1 MIFVIPIGHESD
13 KVRRLP
19 WISFIIMAACLIIHT
34 LVSVEINQRAK
45 ELKSGAKEL
54 VDYYFKHPYL
64 KLDPETKKRLFG
76 ERNNEEIEKMLD
88 IYRRDAARS
97 IHLFQEEEQEKLD
110 KLSKSLINTVN
121 DLPYRKWGFIPAKK
135 SFIGLLTYMFIHGGW
150 LHLLGNLL
158 LLYLTGPFIEDV
170 WGRPI
175 YTGFYLIVGM
185 LSALMFAQHFPH
197 FTGPLIGASGAIAG
211 LMGAFLIR
219 YWNTRIKFFF
229 IFAFIFRGTFKA
241 PAWLML
247 PLWVLFEF
255 FNANAIGSVNA
266 EGGGV
271 AHWAHVWGFVFGVA
285 AALGMKALK
294 IEEKYV
300 HPKIEA
306 QVHFVDEGY
315 KAFEEAMLKKSEG
328 KLDEAYAL
336 LLGAARKNPTNNDVV
351 EGLWNLGV
359 ELGKEN
365 EAAEFF
371 IRSIEN
377 EIRRDQMEI
386 ALNNFMDLKEKIPQA
401 SLSLT
406 YKFMLMKHLT
416 ERKDF
421 KEAKELANELVE
433 EVDLNSSGG
442 LLQNFA
448 STALEFSP
456 LIAKKVIELC
466 LQHPGIPVDEK
477 DKLKTELDELQKR
490 LQATEPV
497 NNVEQ
502 VTTEAK
508 SQLEVKPVTTEA
520 ESQLAVEPDRSETSL
535 ITKKSI
541 VAIKATPLGIKNGK
555 IDLNMEGFGQQ
566 LLPLNSVQSIAAA
579 EISSPQEMPFLL
591 IDLFLDDPKTNSTKI
606 RTIRLSSIDF
616 DPKKLFPG
624 FQDDW
629 EALKA
634 FISILL
640 KVSGATAYPDQDS
653 VLLDP
658 PLNFYSIKEYE
669 KSILSQKFTSF
680 SQV

>member
-1 MIFVIPIGHESD
+1 
-13 KVRRLP
+13 
-19 WISFIIMAACLIIHT
+19 
-34 LVSVEINQRAK
+34 
-45 ELKSGAKEL
+45 
-54 VDYYFKHPYL
+54 
-64 KLDPETKKRLFG
+64 
-76 ERNNEEIEKMLD
+76 
-88 IYRRDAARS
+88 
-97 IHLFQEEEQEKLD
+97 
-110 KLSKSLINTVN
+110 
-121 DLPYRKWGFIPAKK
+121 
-135 SFIGLLTYMFIHGGW
+135 
-150 LHLLGNLL
+150 
-158 LLYLTGPFIEDV
+158 
-170 WGRPI
+170 
-175 YTGFYLIVGM
+175 
-185 LSALMFAQHFPH
+185 
-197 FTGPLIGASGAIAG
+197 
-211 LMGAFLIR
+211 
-219 YWNTRIKFFF
+219 
-229 IFAFIFRGTFKA
+229 
-241 PAWLML
+241 
-247 PLWVLFEF
+247 
-255 FNANAIGSVNA
+255 
-266 EGGGV
+266 
-271 AHWAHVWGFVFGVA
+271 
-285 AALGMKALK
+285 
-294 IEEKYV
+294 
-300 HPKIEA
+300 
-306 QVHFVDEGY
+306 
-315 KAFEEAMLKKSEG
+315 
-328 KLDEAYAL
+328 
-336 LLGAARKNPTNNDVV
+336 
-351 EGLWNLGV
+351 
-359 ELGKEN
+359 
-365 EAAEFF
+365 
-371 IRSIEN
+371 
-377 EIRRDQMEI
+377 
-386 ALNNFMDLKEKIPQA
+386 
-401 SLSLT
+401 
-406 YKFMLMKHLT
+406 MLMKHLT

-456 LIAKKVIELC
+456 LIAKNVIELC

-508 SQLEVKPVTTEA
+508 SQLEV
-520 ESQLAVEPDRSETSL
+520 EPDGSETSL

-566 LLPLNSVQSIAAA
+566 LLPLNSVRSIAAA

-591 IDLFLDDPKTNSTKI
+591 IDLFLDNPKTNSTKI
-606 RTIRLSSIDF
+606 RTIRLSSTDF

-669 KSILSQKFTSF
+669 KSILSQKSTSF